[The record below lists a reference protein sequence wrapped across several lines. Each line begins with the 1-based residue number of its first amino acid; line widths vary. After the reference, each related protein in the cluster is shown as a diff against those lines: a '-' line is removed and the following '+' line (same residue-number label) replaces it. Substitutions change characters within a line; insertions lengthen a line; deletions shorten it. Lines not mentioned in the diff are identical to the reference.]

1 MKVAQYE
8 VLGDDSIRDVRPGS
22 GRDDRNARPL
32 ISRIRIHK
40 QKESSIVP
48 SGTGGP
54 SNANPALRT
63 GLLSL
68 GPSGTIFLSPVKLP
82 RRLMLTRMG

>member
-48 SGTGGP
+48 S
-54 SNANPALRT
+54 AD
-63 GLLSL
+63 
-68 GPSGTIFLSPVKLP
+68 IFWRELI
-82 RRLMLTRMG
+82 

>member
-8 VLGDDSIRDVRPGS
+8 VLGDDSIRDVRP

-48 SGTGGP
+48 SGTGRP
-54 SNANPALRT
+54 L
-63 GLLSL
+63 
-68 GPSGTIFLSPVKLP
+68 
-82 RRLMLTRMG
+82 

>member
-48 SGTGGP
+48 FL
-54 SNANPALRT
+54 LR
-63 GLLSL
+63 
-68 GPSGTIFLSPVKLP
+68 PVVV
-82 RRLMLTRMG
+82 RRAEAAS